1 MLSALRRHLGMKI
14 FLSYLVIILIGV
26 LVLALSAEFVIPSAF
41 DNHMSAMM
49 GSRMMSMMGGHMR
62 ADLYNSFRNAVNEA
76 LTRGALAA
84 FIAAV
89 VVSIFV
95 SRQVVAP
102 VQAMRAASQR
112 IADGHYEQR
121 VQVNSQPPEA
131 DELAQLAISFNQMA
145 EKLAQTED
153 MRRRLIADVSHELRT
168 PLTAIQGS
176 MEGLLDG
183 VLEPTQETYQ
193 AVYREADRLKR
204 LVDDLQEL
212 SRVESGAYELHLRPI
227 SASVLVNSVV
237 ERLGLQFEEKG
248 VALEIDLPP
257 AIPDVLADED
267 RIGQVL
273 LNLVGNALQF
283 TPAGGTVRLSTHL
296 EGQFAAF
303 TVADTGIGIP
313 PEHLSQLFTRFF
325 RVDKSRSRAGGGS
338 GIGLTIAKHLVE
350 IHGGEMRVASPG
362 LGAGSQFSFTLPLA
376 GKS

>member
-1 MLSALRRHLGMKI
+1 
-14 FLSYLVIILIGV
+14 
-26 LVLALSAEFVIPSAF
+26 
-41 DNHMSAMM
+41 
-49 GSRMMSMMGGHMR
+49 MR

-95 SRQVVAP
+95 SQQVVAP

-121 VQVNSQPPEA
+121 VQVRSQPPEA

-176 MEGLLDG
+176 MEGLIDG

-212 SRVESGAYELHLRPI
+212 S
-227 SASVLVNSVV
+227 
-237 ERLGLQFEEKG
+237 
-248 VALEIDLPP
+248 
-257 AIPDVLADED
+257 
-267 RIGQVL
+267 
-273 LNLVGNALQF
+273 
-283 TPAGGTVRLSTHL
+283 
-296 EGQFAAF
+296 
-303 TVADTGIGIP
+303 
-313 PEHLSQLFTRFF
+313 
-325 RVDKSRSRAGGGS
+325 
-338 GIGLTIAKHLVE
+338 
-350 IHGGEMRVASPG
+350 PG
-362 LGAGSQFSFTLPLA
+362 
-376 GKS
+376 